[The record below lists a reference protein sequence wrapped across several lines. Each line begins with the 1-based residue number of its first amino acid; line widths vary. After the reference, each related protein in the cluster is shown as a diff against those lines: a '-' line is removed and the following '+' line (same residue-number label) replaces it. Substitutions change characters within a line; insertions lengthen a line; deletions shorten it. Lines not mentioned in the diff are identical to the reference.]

1 MDKETLKIQSFNT
14 QAGLENIKILYRLF
28 KNGCG
33 SQDSTKCPSQKKKK
47 KCTFSFQHEKAAVH
61 SSSIHKEIPPINQ
74 KYCTNASN
82 VFPRLLLLVTFSEIM
97 RKTGRHW
104 WRDVLA
110 KKITLEIKQINIS
123 PSFSRLS

>member
-47 KCTFSFQHEKAAVH
+47 KNARSVFSMKKLL
-61 SSSIHKEIPPINQ
+61 SIVPVSTR
-74 KYCTNASN
+74 KYLRSTKNI
-82 VFPRLLLLVTFSEIM
+82 VQMLVMFFHDFSY
-97 RKTGRHW
+97 
-104 WRDVLA
+104 L
-110 KKITLEIKQINIS
+110 
-123 PSFSRLS
+123 